1 MMNEMGR
8 ADDRRATAEYWDDHG
23 IDAVL
28 PEDVEVDIEVKKPL
42 SAVISVRM
50 DPGHVEKLRRLAR
63 DRSFGVTTM
72 ARKIIE
78 RELDESGRHADRQPF
93 SEAWVR
99 DTVAGAI
106 AETREPY
113 EPGGHAYFM
122 LTNEDI
128 ESVAQMLQD
137 AVGRLVVA
145 ALREKS
151 VSATQDASEI
161 YERLRELENSGE

>member
-1 MMNEMGR
+1 MNEMGR
-8 ADDRRATAEYWDDHG
+8 AGDRRAAAEYWDEHG
-23 IDAVL
+23 IDDVL

-63 DRSFGVTTM
+63 DRSLGMTTM

-78 RELDESGRHADRQPF
+78 QELDESGRGVGHQPF
-93 SEAWVR
+93 SEAWAR

-113 EPGGHAYFM
+113 EPGGPAHFM
-122 LTNEDI
+122 LSNEDI
-128 ESVAQMLQD
+128 ESVARMLQD
-137 AVGRLVVA
+137 AVGRLVVTV
-145 ALREKS
+145 LRER
-151 VSATQDASEI
+151 SAAVTGDAGEI
-161 YERLRELENSGE
+161 YERLHEIEKSGE